1 MPFSSLGLSPAL
13 LKKITEQNYTQPY
26 PIQLEA
32 IPAILKRKDILGI
45 ARTGSGKTVSYV
57 LPILM
62 NLLGKTVTKNRH
74 VNVLVL
80 VPTRELAIQV
90 SEVFLL
96 FSSGLPERIKT
107 MAVFGGVSINPQMMA
122 LQGVNILVATPGRLL
137 ELVDSKAVHLTD
149 IETLVLD
156 EADKMLNLGFREEMS
171 LIFKLL
177 PKRRQN
183 LLFSATLNEDVTRI
197 NQLLLNNPVIIKT
210 EEEEDYFEKIQ
221 QLGYFV
227 SEEKKGPL
235 LRYLIKTND
244 MKQVLIFT
252 SSVYKA
258 DNVADKLRKNGIQAS
273 AIHSK
278 KSQGARNEAL
288 GKFKSGELR
297 VLVATDLIS
306 RGIDIQFLPFVINYE
321 LPRSPKDYIHRIG
334 RTGRAESSGEA
345 ISFVSPE
352 DQHHFRIIQKK
363 MGKPVTMI
371 DSEHLQL
378 TGY

>member
-13 LKKITEQNYTQPY
+13 LKKIAEKNYTQPY

-32 IPAILKRKDILGI
+32 IPAILKRRDIMGI

-62 NLLGKTVTKNRH
+62 NLHGNTVTKNRH

-107 MAVFGGVSINPQMMA
+107 MAVFGGVSINPQMMG

-137 ELVDSKAVHLTD
+137 ELVESKAVYLSD

-156 EADKMLNLGFREEMS
+156 EADKMLNLGFREEMNR
-171 LIFKLL
+171 IFKLL
-177 PKRRQN
+177 PGKRQN
-183 LLFSATLNEDVTRI
+183 LLFSATLNDDITNI
-197 NQLLLNNPVIIKT
+197 NQIILRNPLIIKT

-227 SEEKKGPL
+227 TEEKKGPL
-235 LRYLIKTND
+235 LRYLIKSKN
-244 MKQVLIFT
+244 MKQVLVFT

-258 DNVADKLRKNGIQAS
+258 DNVADKLRKNGINAS

-288 GKFKSGELR
+288 GKFKSGELC

-345 ISFVSPE
+345 LSFVSPE
-352 DQHHFRIIQKK
+352 DQHHFKIIQKK

-371 DSEHLQL
+371 DSEQL
-378 TGY
+378 ELRGY